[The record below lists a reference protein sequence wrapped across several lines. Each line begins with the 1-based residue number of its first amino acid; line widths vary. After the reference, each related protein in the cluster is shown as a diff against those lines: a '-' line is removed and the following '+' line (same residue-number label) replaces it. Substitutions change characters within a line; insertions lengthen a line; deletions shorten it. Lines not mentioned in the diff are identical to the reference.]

1 MTSVI
6 RKPDFQRETH
16 DWTID
21 NVIKFI
27 DSVVKG
33 QFIPSL
39 ILWKNSGGF
48 IFVID
53 GAHRLSALLAWMKD
67 DYGDGPISRSFFQG
81 YISEEQKRVA
91 ESLRKRINKE
101 VGQYADYEKALVMT
115 DGYAEEFVK
124 TARRRR
130 SFAFSI

>member
-1 MTSVI
+1 MAKTVNLDAMITREDFAAEDLCMTSNIQTAVSINDLQGNYLTSVI

-67 DYGDGPISRSFFQG
+67 DYGDVQYQEASFRGIFLKNKK
-81 YISEEQKRVA
+81 ELP
-91 ESLRKRINKE
+91 SL
-101 VGQYADYEKALVMT
+101 
-115 DGYAEEFVK
+115 
-124 TARRRR
+124 
-130 SFAFSI
+130 